1 MQNESFQR
9 KLVDHLSNLGNQL
22 LGEDIDKSR
31 SDSILSAL
39 DYFRLGVKYLI
50 FDLEATRRENKFLR
64 RLLDE
69 IRDQQAE

>member
-9 KLVDHLSNLGNQL
+9 KLEDHLSNLGNQL
-22 LGEDIDKSR
+22 LNEDIDKSR
-31 SDSILSAL
+31 SDSIMSAL